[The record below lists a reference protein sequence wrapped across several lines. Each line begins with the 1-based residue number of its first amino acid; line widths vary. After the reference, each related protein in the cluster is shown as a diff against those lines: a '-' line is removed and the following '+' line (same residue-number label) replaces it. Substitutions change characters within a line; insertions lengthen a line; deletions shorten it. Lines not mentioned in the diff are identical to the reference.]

1 MEYNVS
7 FDKISSVFP
16 KIKPGDKI
24 ILDDGIINNLSINI
38 TTKGELLNRIT
49 IKPKNPGKL
58 ILTGKI
64 SITISGSYT
73 TLANIVL
80 KDGGNENAIT
90 IKGNGNRLTGCDISL
105 DNTNGPIIMVYP
117 KNNRIDHC
125 YIHDFTKEDRWIQK
139 DPGSKSE
146 DYILIDHNIIKNR
159 KKGSKGNGYET
170 IQLRN
175 EDNSI
180 KSNSIIYQNMFEKCD
195 GEIEMISIKS
205 SDNIIAN
212 NTTISSKATIT
223 LRSGDNNYIINNKF
237 LQNNIDDSGGLR
249 ITGKNHVIKSNLFK
263 EINGGD
269 SSNCAICI
277 INKTSYQQVKNL
289 KVLNNIFINNYCDI
303 ALGSGGGKVT
313 PTDIYFNDNIV
324 YKTSKNPVFS
334 KKGAECKN
342 LVFKDNKYY
351 VSNIGESPENFGSVE
366 SPSKFNPSIID
377 ENKYGVVEKYGTQ
390 WNVEPETLDLN
401 VEIQEYY
408 EKLKSKLLT
417 NTVDPVDPDP
427 VIPVDPITEIII
439 PDVVNKNAIY
449 KLNTNLTSE
458 QIKILHESF
467 TPLKI

>member
-1 MEYNVS
+1 MEYNTS
-7 FDKISSVFP
+7 FDKINSALSKV
-16 KIKPGDKI
+16 KPGDKI
-24 ILDDGIINNLSINI
+24 ILEDGTINNLSINI
-38 TTKGELLNRIT
+38 NTKGQLLNRIT

-73 TLANIVL
+73 TLANLVL

-90 IKGNGNRLTGCDISL
+90 IRGNGNRLTGCDISL

-175 EDNSI
+175 EENSI
-180 KSNSIIYQNMFEKCD
+180 KSKSIIYQNMFEKCD

-223 LRSGDNNYIINNKF
+223 LRSGNNNYIVNNKF
-237 LQNNIDDSGGLR
+237 LQNNTDNSGGLR
-249 ITGKNHVIKSNLFK
+249 ITGKNHTIKSNLFK

-269 SSNCAICI
+269 STNCAICI
-277 INKTSYQQVKNL
+277 INKKSYQQVKNL
-289 KVLNNIFINNYCDI
+289 KVSNNIFINNDYDI
-303 ALGSGGGKVT
+303 VLGSGGGNVT

-334 KKGAECKN
+334 KKGGECKN
-342 LVFKDNKYY
+342 LVFTDNKYY
-351 VSNIGESPENFGSVE
+351 VSNIGKSPINFGSVE
-366 SPSKFNPSIID
+366 SPSKFNVSIID
-377 ENKYGVVEKYGTQ
+377 ENKYGVTEKYGTQ

-408 EKLKSKLLT
+408 ERLKSLF
-417 NTVDPVDPDP
+417 NVVDPFEYVDPDP
-427 VIPVDPITEIII
+427 VDPIIEITI
-439 PDVVNKNAIY
+439 PEVVNKNAIY

-458 QIKILHESF
+458 QIKNIIESN
-467 TPLKI
+467 LI

>member
-1 MEYNVS
+1 MEYNTS
-7 FDKISSVFP
+7 FDKINSVLS
-16 KIKPGDKI
+16 KVKPGDKI
-24 ILDDGIINNLSINI
+24 ILEDGTINNLSINI

-80 KDGGNENAIT
+80 KDGGNKNAIT

-105 DNTNGPIIMVYP
+105 DNTDGPIIMLCP

-125 YIHDFTKEDRWIQK
+125 YIHDFTKESRWIQK
-139 DPGSKSE
+139 DSGSKPE

-175 EDNSI
+175 DDNSI
-180 KSNSIIYQNMFEKCD
+180 KSKSIIYQNMFEKCD
-195 GEIEMISIKS
+195 GEIEMISVKS

-223 LRSGDNNYIINNKF
+223 LRAGSNNYIVNNKF
-237 LQNNIDDSGGLR
+237 LQNNTDGSGGLR
-249 ITGKNHVIKSNLFK
+249 ITGENHTIKSNLFK

-277 INKTSYQQVKNL
+277 INKESYQQVKNL
-289 KVLNNIFINNYCDI
+289 EVSNNIFINNDYDI

-324 YKTSKNPVFS
+324 YKTSKNAVFS

-342 LVFKDNKYY
+342 LVFRDNKYY
-351 VSNIGESPENFGSVE
+351 VSNIGESPENFGSIE
-366 SPSKFNPSIID
+366 SPSNFNLSSID
-377 ENKYGVVEKYGTQ
+377 ENKYGVTEKYGIQ

-401 VEIQEYY
+401 IEIQEFY

-417 NTVDPVDPDP
+417 NNVVRDDSIVL
-427 VIPVDPITEIII
+427 DPIIEITI
-439 PDVVNKNAIY
+439 PEVVNKNAIY

-458 QIKILHESF
+458 QIKNIIESK
-467 TPLKI
+467 LI

>member
-1 MEYNVS
+1 MEYNTS
-7 FDKISSVFP
+7 FDKINSALSKV
-16 KIKPGDKI
+16 KPGDKI
-24 ILDDGIINNLSINI
+24 ILEDGTINNLSINI
-38 TTKGELLNRIT
+38 NTKGQLLNRIT

-73 TLANIVL
+73 TLANLVL

-90 IKGNGNRLTGCDISL
+90 IRGNGNRLTGCDISL

-175 EDNSI
+175 EENSI
-180 KSNSIIYQNMFEKCD
+180 KSKSIIYQNMFEKCD

-223 LRSGDNNYIINNKF
+223 LRSGNNNYIVNNKF
-237 LQNNIDDSGGLR
+237 LQNNTDNSGGLR
-249 ITGKNHVIKSNLFK
+249 ITGKNHTIKSNLFK

-269 SSNCAICI
+269 STNCAICI
-277 INKTSYQQVKNL
+277 INKESYQQVKNL
-289 KVLNNIFINNYCDI
+289 KVSNNIFINNDYDI
-303 ALGSGGGKVT
+303 VLGSGGGNVT

-334 KKGAECKN
+334 KKGGECKN
-342 LVFKDNKYY
+342 LVFTDNKYY
-351 VSNIGESPENFGSVE
+351 VSNIGKSPINFGSVE
-366 SPSKFNPSIID
+366 SPSKFNVSIID
-377 ENKYGVVEKYGTQ
+377 ENKYGVTEKYGTQ

-408 EKLKSKLLT
+408 ERLKSLF
-417 NTVDPVDPDP
+417 NVVDPFEYVDPDP
-427 VIPVDPITEIII
+427 VDPIIEITI
-439 PDVVNKNAIY
+439 PEVVNKNAIY

-458 QIKILHESF
+458 QIKNIIESN
-467 TPLKI
+467 LI